1 MAAACVA
8 GRSEAWPISE
18 RVAAGKACRTAPRW
32 STIQRRRRRL
42 RTKRPR
48 RLFSVYAAPPEE
60 DVTKKAEAARARG
73 ESCLRCHRTDY
84 KFTYSV
90 TDKGISFYNMEA
102 KGNVLK
108 VGDPLGVLLYV
119 YKEPR

>member
-1 MAAACVA
+1 TYQASGSAQRLPREPRQAGNGATVVAAACVA

-84 KFTYSV
+84 K
-90 TDKGISFYNMEA
+90 
-102 KGNVLK
+102 
-108 VGDPLGVLLYV
+108 
-119 YKEPR
+119 